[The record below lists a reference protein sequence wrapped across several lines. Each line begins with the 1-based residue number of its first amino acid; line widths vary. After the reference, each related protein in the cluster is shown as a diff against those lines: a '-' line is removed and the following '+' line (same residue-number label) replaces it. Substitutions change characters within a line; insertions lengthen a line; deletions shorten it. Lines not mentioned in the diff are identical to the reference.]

1 MTAVRAWT
9 TPKTVGQKL
18 TAAEANN
25 LNDLPMARGDANPL
39 LDDMSI
45 DLGAYDLSVLN
56 AGAGAGRFDIDADYL
71 RLSGSGYP
79 ALVARTVTGCAPPTT
94 AHFDPAEYTATAQRH
109 QQVANSANIGYWL
122 ALPIGIGI
130 TGVTIRLKKG
140 AGAGSLPGTLPS
152 LSLGYYDLTADTFT
166 SLGTQADTSADI
178 ATYKTYHAV
187 TLTLGATH
195 TVAASRNYILTLTGD
210 NASTGLSDGLFVYRP
225 VLALSVTS
233 LRAL

>member
-1 MTAVRAWT
+1 MATVRAWT

-25 LNDLPMARGDANPL
+25 LNSLPMARGDANPL
-39 LDDMSI
+39 LDDMNI
-45 DLGAYDLSVLN
+45 DLGAYDLSVTN
-56 AGAGAGRFDIDADYL
+56 AAAGAGRFDVDADYL
-71 RLSGSGYP
+71 RLSGNGYP
-79 ALVARTVTGCAPPTT
+79 ALTARTVTGYAPPAT

-109 QQVANSANIGYWL
+109 QQVANSVNIGYWL
-122 ALPIGIGI
+122 TLPIGTGI
-130 TGVTIRLKKG
+130 TGVTVRFKKG
-140 AGAGSLPGTLPS
+140 AGAGSLPGTLPTVE
-152 LSLGYYDLTADTFT
+152 LGYYDLSSDAYT

-195 TVAASRNYILTLTGD
+195 TVAASRNYILTVTGD
-210 NASTGLSDGLFVYRP
+210 NASTGSSDGLYVYRP